1 VARDDIPVAAQLQ
14 RVADE
19 YNARAAKEHRVVN
32 STSEEDDY
40 LKGRLEIDIYNI
52 NVETMSHCELWM
64 FRVPV
69 SVAEGLRKF
78 KFISDSHLSG
88 P

>member
-1 VARDDIPVAAQLQ
+1 VARDGIPVAAQLQ

-19 YNARAAKEHRVVN
+19 YDARAAKEQRVVD
-32 STSEEDDY
+32 STSKDDH
-40 LKGRLEIDIYNI
+40 LKRRLEIDLYNHNI
-52 NVETMSHCELWM
+52 ETMSHCELWM

-78 KFISDSHLSG
+78 NSDSHLSG
-88 P
+88 S

>member
-19 YNARAAKEHRVVN
+19 YNARAAKERHVVN
-32 STSEEDDY
+32 STSEDDY
-40 LKGRLEIDIYNI
+40 LKGRLDIDIYNI

-78 KFISDSHLSG
+78 KFISDSHLLG